1 MAGGVPLLAFRH
13 HLVGDVGDPAH
24 AARRARAR
32 AAPRVTAVRHETHLS
47 RVAATPFYRGRVAE
61 GNLATWDRLP
71 LTRREE
77 LLRDQ
82 LDHLP
87 WGTRRFADAAAP
99 VRVGVT
105 GSGDGLLVLAWSPA
119 ALARERAAGVRLL
132 RRLGVG
138 PGTRVANSLPGALA
152 TPGSLLLGDVI
163 EEIGALDV
171 PLGTADGEASARQAW
186 ELVDRVRPDVIVLA
200 DAAPFFAAA
209 PREARPWW
217 RGIVWLR
224 TDTTA
229 ARVSVPADIGFT
241 GWQRTWLAVPE
252 ATSFVAGDCTASRFH
267 ADERVV
273 LEVLDAATSE
283 LREGVLAVTVLDL
296 DTPFARYAT

>member
-1 MAGGVPLLAFRH
+1 
-13 HLVGDVGDPAH
+13 
-24 AARRARAR
+24 
-32 AAPRVTAVRHETHLS
+32 VTAVRHATLLG

-138 PGTRVANSLPGALA
+138 PGMRVANSLPGALA
-152 TPGSLLLGDVI
+152 TPGALLLGDVV

-171 PLGTADGEASARQAW
+171 PLGSPETEPAARQAW
-186 ELVDRVRPDVIVLA
+186 ELVDRVEPAVMVL
-200 DAAPFFAAA
+200 DAVSAGPLFAAVPHA
-209 PREARPWW
+209 TRAWW
-217 RGIVWLR
+217 RGLVWLG
-224 TDTTA
+224 DGA
-229 ARVSVPADIGFT
+229 ASPHVPASAGFS
-241 GWQRTWLAVPE
+241 GWERHWLAVPE
-252 ATSFVAGDCTASRFH
+252 AASFVAHSCAASRYH
-267 ADERVV
+267 VDEGIEA
-273 LEVLDAATSE
+273 EVLDVESGAPVAAG
-283 LREGVLAVTVLDL
+283 REGMLALTPVEG
-296 DTPFARYAT
+296 DTALLRYASGLGARMLPAPCGCGEAGTVMEIA

>member
-1 MAGGVPLLAFRH
+1 MRHATLL
-13 HLVGDVGDPAH
+13 G
-24 AARRARAR
+24 
-32 AAPRVTAVRHETHLS
+32 

-87 WGTRRFADAAAP
+87 LGTRRFADAAAP

-152 TPGSLLLGDVI
+152 TPGALLLGDVV

-171 PLGTADGEASARQAW
+171 PLGSPDTEPAARQAW
-186 ELVDRVRPDVIVLA
+186 ELVDRV
-200 DAAPFFAAA
+200 
-209 PREARPWW
+209 E
-217 RGIVWLR
+217 
-224 TDTTA
+224 
-229 ARVSVPADIGFT
+229 PAGFS
-241 GWQRTWLAVPE
+241 GWQRHWLAVPE
-252 ATSFVAGDCTASRFH
+252 AASFVAHSCAASRYH
-267 ADERVV
+267 VDERVEA
-273 LEVLDAATSE
+273 EVVDVESGAPVAAG
-283 LREGVLAVTVLDL
+283 REGMLALTPVEG
-296 DTPFARYAT
+296 DTALLRYASGLGARMLPAPCGCGEAGTVMEIA

>member
-1 MAGGVPLLAFRH
+1 RWCRAGGVPLLACRRH
-13 HLVGDVGDPAH
+13 LAGDVGDPAR

-82 LDHLP
+82 LGHLP
-87 WGTRRFADAAAP
+87 LGTRRFTDAAPP

-119 ALARERAAGVRLL
+119 ALARERAAGARLL
-132 RRLGVG
+132 RRLGVVA
-138 PGTRVANSLPGALA
+138 GTRVANSLAGALA
-152 TPGSLLLGDVI
+152 TPGALVLGDVV

-171 PLGTADGEASARQAW
+171 PLGSADTETAARQAW
-186 ELVDRVRPDVIVLA
+186 ELVDRVEP
-200 DAAPFFAAA
+200 
-209 PREARPWW
+209 
-217 RGIVWLR
+217 
-224 TDTTA
+224 
-229 ARVSVPADIGFT
+229 
-241 GWQRTWLAVPE
+241 
-252 ATSFVAGDCTASRFH
+252 
-267 ADERVV
+267 
-273 LEVLDAATSE
+273 
-283 LREGVLAVTVLDL
+283 
-296 DTPFARYAT
+296 

>member
-1 MAGGVPLLAFRH
+1 M
-13 HLVGDVGDPAH
+13 
-24 AARRARAR
+24 
-32 AAPRVTAVRHETHLS
+32 TAVRHATLLS

-87 WGTRRFADAAAP
+87 LGTRRFADAAAP

-119 ALARERAAGVRLL
+119 ALACERAAGVRLL

-138 PGTRVANSLPGALA
+138 PGMRVANSLPGALA
-152 TPGSLLLGDVI
+152 TPGALLLGDVV

-171 PLGTADGEASARQAW
+171 PLGSPDTEPAARQAW
-186 ELVDRVRPDVIVLA
+186 ELVDRVEPAVMVL
-200 DAAPFFAAA
+200 DAGSAVALFAAV
-209 PREARPWW
+209 PRSTREWW
-217 RGIVWLR
+217 RGLVWLDAGAVPPR
-224 TDTTA
+224 APA
-229 ARVSVPADIGFT
+229 AAGFS
-241 GWQRTWLAVPE
+241 GWQRHWLAVPE
-252 ATSFVAGDCTASRFH
+252 AASFVAHSCAASRYH
-267 ADERVV
+267 VDEGVEAEVV
-273 LEVLDAATSE
+273 DVESGAPLPAG
-283 LREGVLAVTVLDL
+283 REGLLALTPLDG
-296 DTPFARYAT
+296 DTALLRYASGLGARMLPAPCGCGVAGTVMEIA